1 MLVIG
6 GVCVGL
12 GLLIAVG
19 AAVAASASG
28 PAPGRAD
35 PRGASAAVGRL
46 AGAADGPAG
55 VLWAGSPEAGVAGV
69 AGPVGAHS
77 GSLAARAVEPI
88 VVLGGRL
95 VARLSPAGRLELL
108 RSRIVQAG
116 WEGRVTPERVY
127 GYKAV
132 GAVGGLVLGLLVHPG
147 LPFWLWSVF
156 FAVVGFFLPDGIVAN
171 RAGNRQ
177 KLIARELPEALDL
190 LAITVEAGLGLEQAM
205 EVVAGNLSGPLGGE
219 FLRLLREMG
228 LGVSRRDALVAL
240 RSRVAVPELSA
251 FVAALVQAD
260 QLGVAVG
267 EVLKVQAA
275 QVRLKRRQ
283 RAREQAGKTPV
294 KILFPVIFGI
304 LPALF
309 VVTVGPAA
317 INIFHSFVHR
327 L

>member
-6 GVCVGL
+6 VVCVGL
-12 GLLIAVG
+12 GLLTAVA
-19 AAVAASASG
+19 AAVAASGQGS
-28 PAPGRAD
+28 APG
-35 PRGASAAVGRL
+35 GASL
-46 AGAADGPAG
+46 AGAGSPAAGRSAGGADGPAG
-55 VLWAGSPEAGVAGV
+55 SLWAGSPAAGLADPAG
-69 AGPVGAHS
+69 AQPA
-77 GSLAARAVEPI
+77 SLAARALEPI
-88 VVLGGRL
+88 VALGGRV
-95 VARLSPAGRLELL
+95 VARLSPAGRLDLL

-116 WEGRVTPERVY
+116 WEGRVTAERVY

-132 GAVGGLVLGLLVHPG
+132 GAVAGLVLGLLVHPG
-147 LPFWLWSVF
+147 LPFWLWALF
-156 FAVVGFFLPDGIVAN
+156 FAVVGFFLPDGVVAN
-171 RAGNRQ
+171 RAGTRQ
-177 KLIARELPEALDL
+177 KLIAREVPEALDL

-205 EVVAGNLSGPLGGE
+205 EVVASNLSGPLGGE

-327 L
+327 I